1 MKEVRNSDGTASSE
15 FVSTT
20 LYEHKDGKYYIDST
34 DFQSGDVIVTRNSD
48 GERYIVRNTDT
59 LEGVYCTNKG
69 YAVFRKIII
78 LDKNEEYCIVQA
90 GTRYGISQFDY
101 IVLNSDEVKEEQII
115 ARKS

>member
-1 MKEVRNSDGTASSE
+1 MVQ
-15 FVSTT
+15 
-20 LYEHKDGKYYIDST
+20 L
-34 DFQSGDVIVTRNSD
+34 
-48 GERYIVRNTDT
+48 
-59 LEGVYCTNKG
+59 
-69 YAVFRKIII
+69 I